1 MSLRGNYMKR
11 VLSVIRK
18 YYRILVPLIFFLITF
33 LWESKVFVYSYNFD
47 FMLSIA
53 RNECISDAF
62 ELAVTYLLSKVFCL
76 VIIFLLW
83 KAILYIFGKNIETS
97 DVIIL
102 GIIYGVVLFTGIVLF
117 PETIGIEIDNYAN
130 YSMAIR
136 FLPTYWQGIYT
147 GILYA
152 GCLMIIPHPISLFVI
167 QWTLFF
173 LTVSFIYINVKRIY
187 PVGCL
192 KYVPLLVFLLPES
205 YYLAFNPYRNN
216 YYTILVLFYFSSL
229 YFKIREKKYE
239 NWKVWDFIIFSIITA
254 FIMVWRSE
262 GVLVGACGLVLL
274 SISFGVSK
282 KSIRRLCIVLAATII
297 SFIGINSV
305 QQIGSDK
312 YYGDDYMILNT
323 TPVLHSI
330 LNNPNADFSY
340 DTAQADL
347 QSIEKIVPVEVIKEA
362 GMTGFRNYNWTN
374 GRFDFNQTLASDENA
389 KAYMK
394 AYYSIILHNLSTYFD
409 VQINSFYS
417 ALQIPETHKTYEF
430 DGEYREELDS
440 FVYDRW
446 IIGFGELISTGD
458 TETWLYNPN
467 RKIVRDF
474 LSEVI
479 ALWRELIINSGMNM
493 LLHAGTIIVNF
504 ILLLFECIKMFEE
517 NNRRNTMFMIA
528 HVFLF
533 GEIVAIM
540 LFMPEGRAA
549 YMYPMLYCSYFLMF
563 VRMLE
568 QRLSVQKSG

>member
-1 MSLRGNYMKR
+1 MKR

-239 NWKVWDFIIFSIITA
+239 KWKVWDFIIFSII
-254 FIMVWRSE
+254 
-262 GVLVGACGLVLL
+262 LL
-274 SISFGVSK
+274 TMYAINIINKIFNKTIGFFTLSK
-282 KSIRRLCIVLAATII
+282 K
-297 SFIGINSV
+297 
-305 QQIGSDK
+305 
-312 YYGDDYMILNT
+312 
-323 TPVLHSI
+323 
-330 LNNPNADFSY
+330 
-340 DTAQADL
+340 
-347 QSIEKIVPVEVIKEA
+347 
-362 GMTGFRNYNWTN
+362 
-374 GRFDFNQTLASDENA
+374 
-389 KAYMK
+389 
-394 AYYSIILHNLSTYFD
+394 
-409 VQINSFYS
+409 
-417 ALQIPETHKTYEF
+417 
-430 DGEYREELDS
+430 
-440 FVYDRW
+440 
-446 IIGFGELISTGD
+446 
-458 TETWLYNPN
+458 
-467 RKIVRDF
+467 
-474 LSEVI
+474 
-479 ALWRELIINSGMNM
+479 
-493 LLHAGTIIVNF
+493 LLPI
-504 ILLLFECIKMFEE
+504 
-517 NNRRNTMFMIA
+517 
-528 HVFLF
+528 
-533 GEIVAIM
+533 
-540 LFMPEGRAA
+540 
-549 YMYPMLYCSYFLMF
+549 
-563 VRMLE
+563 
-568 QRLSVQKSG
+568 